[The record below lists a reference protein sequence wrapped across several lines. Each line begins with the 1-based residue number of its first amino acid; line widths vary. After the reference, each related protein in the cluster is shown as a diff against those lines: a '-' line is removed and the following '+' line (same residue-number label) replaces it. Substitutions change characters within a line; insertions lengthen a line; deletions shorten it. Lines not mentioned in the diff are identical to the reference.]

1 MSSIDQV
8 ISRLKEKKVYVNKV
22 SSRKEL
28 MKQLTESIQN
38 GNSTEGVSVEA
49 LLCGSKF
56 TKTNAR

>member
-49 LLCGSKF
+49 LLCLFKIH
-56 TKTNAR
+56 KN